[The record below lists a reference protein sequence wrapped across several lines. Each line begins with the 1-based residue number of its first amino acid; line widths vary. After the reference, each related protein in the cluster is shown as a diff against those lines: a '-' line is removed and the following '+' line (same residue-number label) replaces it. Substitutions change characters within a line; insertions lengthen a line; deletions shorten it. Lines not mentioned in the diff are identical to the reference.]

1 MEPIEI
7 NTFGLD
13 LTAIPPG
20 NGYVIYVSDASGN
33 DYSFGGVDDN
43 FTPPFDII
51 SPQEQ
56 LQLVLDY
63 DAQNQEINFYTNSDA
78 YSFTWFFN
86 GSPDASLQTQEI
98 SVIQSGL
105 YGVSISDE
113 YGCSIYADT
122 LVQMIGVE
130 ELFIESFEVYPNPT
144 DGLVSIHYDLPSKS
158 PSTLRIISLLGEL
171 IYEME
176 FEESK
181 RVEAKL
187 DLFDL
192 SAGVYLVELDLDGE
206 KIHRRLSVK

>member
-1 MEPIEI
+1 MISVI
-7 NTFGLD
+7 RSGL
-13 LTAIPPG
+13 
-20 NGYVIYVSDASGN
+20 SG
-33 DYSFGGVDDN
+33 
-43 FTPPFDII
+43 I
-51 SPQEQ
+51 
-56 LQLVLDY
+56 
-63 DAQNQEINFYTNSDA
+63 
-78 YSFTWFFN
+78 
-86 GSPDASLQTQEI
+86 TQEI

-113 YGCSIYADT
+113 YGCSLYVDT

-130 ELFIESFEVYPNPT
+130 EFFIESFEVYPNPT

-158 PSTLRIISLLGEL
+158 PSTIRIISLLGEL